1 MKTKVNLNQYHFDAA
16 NFIGRVAQLAKPR
29 MDDDDALLCVLL
41 LAIGVERLLKGMLY
55 NINPV
60 FVFNKMTFN
69 NAFPLLAY
77 ELLSTLPTNMKLPEL
92 DRAERETISL
102 SQAITRCR
110 YFSSTVKTHE
120 ALLRKLAETRDII
133 AHGETIT
140 VDRQFIRP
148 LLIKEFRPLIS
159 QFTEELGFPEKTL
172 YTPLPQ
178 MLCLYEDEPLPEPEK
193 EVSEVVKEKIERH
206 LAEWNKR
213 KNDEEFEKRQSVQ
226 TKAVSSVGAK
236 VLLAC
241 PACGNES
248 ILFYEPDFDYS
259 DGQAWLS
266 GFYATKLECFFCG
279 ITISKYDEI
288 DFLNLNQVF
297 REPPPPKKLKESS

>member
-1 MKTKVNLNQYHFDAA
+1 MKAKVNLNQYHFDAA

-29 MDDDDALLCVLL
+29 MDDDEALLCVLM
-41 LAIGVERLLKGMLY
+41 LAIGVERLLKGILY

-69 NAFPLLAY
+69 NTLPFLAY
-77 ELLSTLPTNMKLPEL
+77 ERLKTLPKNVKLPES
-92 DRAERETISL
+92 DKTERETVSL

-110 YFSSTVKTHE
+110 YFSSTVRVHE
-120 ALLRKLAETRDII
+120 ALLRELSKSRDII
-133 AHGETIT
+133 AHGETIK
-140 VDRQFIRP
+140 VDRQFVRP
-148 LLIKEFRPLIS
+148 LLIKEFKLLID
-159 QFTEELGFPEKTL
+159 QFTEELGYPEETF

-178 MLCLYEDEPLPEPEK
+178 ILSLYMGEPLPEPEK
-193 EVSEVVKEKIERH
+193 EVSEIVKEKLEKY
-206 LAEWNKR
+206 LGEWNKR
-213 KNDEEFEKRQSVQ
+213 KHDEEYARSQSVR
-226 TKAVSSVGAK
+226 TKEVSSVGAK
-236 VLLAC
+236 VLIAC

-266 GFYATKLECFFCG
+266 GFYATKLDCFFCG

-288 DFLNLNQVF
+288 DFLNLNEIF
-297 REPPPPKKLKESS
+297 RRPPPEMSKDSN